1 MKDYSYLTCT
11 KLKAQVEDD
20 LKNIKDKLVTLVHI
34 KEDEFK
40 NEYSEEYVRKIENVL
55 ETIKNLRNIL

>member
-1 MKDYSYLTCT
+1 MKEYSYLTCAE
-11 KLKAQVEDD
+11 LKAQVEDD

-55 ETIKNLRNIL
+55 ETIKNLRHML

>member
-1 MKDYSYLTCT
+1 M
-11 KLKAQVEDD
+11 EDD

>member
-1 MKDYSYLTCT
+1 MKDYSYLTCAE
-11 KLKAQVEDD
+11 LKAQVEDD